1 MPDITPTEL
10 ERSGLALIGRELGA
24 GLKQGLGDMLGLLKL
39 GKAEDKTED
48 MAKNKDG
55 DDADDKAKSGDKGD
69 EGKEMPEV
77 EKEEGDAKSDEDME
91 KPGSEAGYDDLE
103 KGADGQ
109 AYVDAT
115 ELVANLT
122 ASLQALAKSVT
133 DASAA
138 NAADIAVVR
147 AELQAV
153 RAENAALQT
162 LVGAGHLALAKLGE
176 SIVDPLVKS
185 MTTRPAGVPAG
196 TSLQSSPAAAAARMG
211 TEGKSAPAAFS
222 DEDLRKGV
230 EQGVLS
236 PDAAVK
242 FKFNGVFSADAATDA
257 AIREA
262 LNKSLKA

>member
-39 GKAEDKTED
+39 GKTED

-55 DDADDKAKSGDKGD
+55 DDADDKAKSDDKGA
-69 EGKEMPEV
+69 EGKEMPDV
-77 EKEEGDAKSDEDME
+77 EKEEGEAKSDEDME

-122 ASLQALAKSVT
+122 ASLQALTKSVT
-133 DASAA
+133 DASVA
-138 NAADIAVVR
+138 NAAEIAVVR